1 MHLRKTIRERNKLT
15 EWMES
20 AVLESKDTVM
30 DDTEDQLLS
39 DIKELVDKT
48 TYEIIILRLVNKLK
62 FKEIAKVRKETIS
75 SVLGR
80 YHA

>member
-48 TYEIIILRLVNKLK
+48 TYEIIILRLVKNLK
-62 FKEIAKVRKETIS
+62 FKEIDKS
-75 SVLGR
+75 
-80 YHA
+80 

>member
-1 MHLRKTIRERNKLT
+1 MANMHLRKTIRERNKLT

-48 TYEIIILRLVNKLK
+48 TYEIIILRLVKNLK
-62 FKEIAKVRKETIS
+62 FKEIDKS
-75 SVLGR
+75 
-80 YHA
+80 